1 MALVNKVKK
10 VFMEKAWNKLFV
22 NQVRAINK
30 VKKVL
35 MEKAWNKLFVNQVRS
50 INKVKKVFMEKVRIL
65 FDNQA
70 RELEFA

>member
-10 VFMEKAWNKLFV
+10 VF
-22 NQVRAINK
+22 
-30 VKKVL
+30 